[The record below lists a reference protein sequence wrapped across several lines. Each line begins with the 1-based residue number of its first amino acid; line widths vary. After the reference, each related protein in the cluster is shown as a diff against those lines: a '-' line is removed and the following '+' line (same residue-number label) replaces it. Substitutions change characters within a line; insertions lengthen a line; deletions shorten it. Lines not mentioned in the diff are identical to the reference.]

1 MAPKGWTVS
10 KTENTPAADPVADR
24 LAQLDALI
32 EQQKERLAALEAAP
46 PSNSGGITM
55 DGLREVLKATKEERD
70 ETRTIRHSNA
80 DHKHLSAFSVPGG
93 RGDLKDPKPTL
104 TRETF
109 FNNHHER
116 EDELTPAEIE
126 AFNAIT
132 HSCTA
137 RNDTWTARVK
147 GNRLLVDVPSHTMD
161 DRMNLPDGL
170 VLILRELA
178 QGERAVTPADMAARI
193 ADLERQVKSMGG
205 GVVLA

>member
-1 MAPKGWTVS
+1 MSKPTDPTDPMAAK
-10 KTENTPAADPVADR
+10 
-24 LAQLDALI
+24 LAELDALI
-32 EQQKERLAALEAAP
+32 EEQKARMAAQTPAA
-46 PSNSGGITM
+46 
-55 DGLREVLKATKEERD
+55 GLTGEDLKAILTATKEERD

-137 RNDTWTARVK
+137 RGDQWVARVK

-178 QGERAVTPADMAARI
+178 NGERAVTPADMAVRI
-193 ADLERQVKSMGG
+193 AELERQVKTMGG
-205 GVVLA
+205 GVVLASA

>member
-32 EQQKERLAALEAAP
+32 EEQKARLAAIAP
-46 PSNSGGITM
+46 APAV
-55 DGLREVLKATKEERD
+55 GLTGDDLKSILKATKEEQD
-70 ETRTIRHSNA
+70 ATRSIRHSNA
-80 DHKHLSAFSVPGG
+80 DHRHISAFSHPE
-93 RGDLKDPKPTL
+93 GDLKAPKPKL
-104 TRETF
+104 IRETY
-109 FNNHHER
+109 FNNHRES
-116 EDELTPAEIE
+116 EDELTPAEID
-126 AFNAIT
+126 AYNAIT
-132 HSCTA
+132 HTCSA
-137 RNDTWTARVK
+137 RSDQWTARVK
-147 GNRLLVDVPSHTMD
+147 GNRLLVDVPSYTMD

-205 GVVLA
+205 GVVLASA